1 MGQSKED
8 ETDRRHEDAL
18 ASVRELIL
26 LGIEADLESM
36 GASDSAEQKAQR
48 REILFEFE
56 LDRTMDVAKSL
67 DSETLEYIA
76 TQISTFDNKHEW
88 IHRFLNQIPKWSDT
102 AGDRAAIAIRDYVFF
117 RKRNLRENSIHVFLE
132 MYECLGIKDEGIHLL
147 TGSAL
152 KSASAIL
159 DLSIHSRE
167 IDAAIRTNQ
176 IEFEPYA
183 EIYEVGNLRSEA
195 TNEAWAADH
204 LTREMAAYLHAN
216 PDDADRAHH
225 YMDEKQLPL
234 HAIQMPHFKDYM
246 ATQSSI
252 SSGVL

>member
-1 MGQSKED
+1 MEQAETD
-8 ETDRRHEDAL
+8 VTDRRHEDAL
-18 ASVRELIL
+18 ARVRELII
-26 LGIEADLESM
+26 LGIEADLSYM

-56 LDRTMDVAKSL
+56 LDRTMDVAKNL
-67 DSETLEYIA
+67 DAETLEYIA
-76 TQISTFDNKHEW
+76 TQVSTFDDKHEW
-88 IHRFLNQIPKWSDT
+88 IHRFLNQIPKWSET
-102 AGDRAAIAIRDYVFF
+102 AGDKAAIAIRDYVFF
-117 RKRNLRENSIHVFLE
+117 RRRNLRENSIHVFLE
-132 MYECLGIKDEGIHLL
+132 MYECLGIKDEGIYLL

-159 DLSIHSRE
+159 DLSIHSRK
-167 IDAAIRTNQ
+167 IDAALRQKQ

-183 EIYEVGNLRSEA
+183 EIYEVSNLRSDA
-195 TNEAWAADH
+195 TNEAWVADH

-216 PDDADRAHH
+216 PDYADRVHH

-234 HAIQMPHFKDYM
+234 HAIQMTHFKDYM

-252 SSGVL
+252 SGGVL